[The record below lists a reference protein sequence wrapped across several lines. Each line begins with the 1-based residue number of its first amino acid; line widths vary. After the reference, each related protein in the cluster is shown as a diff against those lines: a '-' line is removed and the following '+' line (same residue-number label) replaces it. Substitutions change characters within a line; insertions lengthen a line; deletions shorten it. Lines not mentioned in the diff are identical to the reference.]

1 VNRNCLWRPLRRS
14 ESGVDGFPGI
24 ARAARCGKHAVAGL
38 LKNPSSML
46 HGFDSFEGLPEAFN
60 NTHGKFACLSHGVVP
75 IVEDPRVKFFKGW
88 FEETLPGH
96 SVPRV
101 GAYLYFDEFNDR
113 HHELRAFDEFLKET
127 GMKFKAVG
135 ADQILSHVIFQRIEC
150 APF

>member
-1 VNRNCLWRPLRRS
+1 VTPSILAKPIESQPAEITQLFFSQPL
-14 ESGVDGFPGI
+14 
-24 ARAARCGKHAVAGL
+24 
-38 LKNPSSML
+38 
-46 HGFDSFEGLPEAFN
+46 
-60 NTHGKFACLSHGVVP
+60 
-75 IVEDPRVKFFKGW
+75 KGW

-96 SVPRV
+96 SVPDHDVMVVNFDADLYSSTKTVLGFLKDQVRV

-135 ADQILSHVIFQRIEC
+135 SDQILSHVIFQRIEC